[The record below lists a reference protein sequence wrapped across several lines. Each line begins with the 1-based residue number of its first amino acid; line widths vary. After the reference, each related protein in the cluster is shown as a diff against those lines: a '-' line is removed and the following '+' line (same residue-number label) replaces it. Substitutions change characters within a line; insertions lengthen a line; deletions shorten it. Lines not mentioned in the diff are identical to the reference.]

1 MFQHRQFSSNCA
13 PPFLTTPD
21 LDVAELR
28 LSSRPALWVPQ
39 EEQVRPRLGRP
50 PGAMAAL
57 EAPCSVP
64 LPPLYKFSE
73 SPLHRK

>member
-1 MFQHRQFSSNCA
+1 MFQHRQFSSNCV

-28 LSSRPALWVPQ
+28 LSSRPALWMLQ

-50 PGAMAAL
+50 PGGDGRPGSSL
-57 EAPCSVP
+57 LCP
-64 LPPLYKFSE
+64 
-73 SPLHRK
+73 SPAFI